1 MHMSAD
7 HNVLALPTHVYM
19 HSDARWAQG
28 YPLQGFL
35 LLHAEP
41 ACRGSIPDEATA
53 SFLRVFVYDVL
64 THSHQEPS
72 HCSALEQHSLV
83 SGELEAMLWLPAGT
97 SHHCG
102 R

>member
-1 MHMSAD
+1 MLSLR
-7 HNVLALPTHVYM
+7 VGV
-19 HSDARWAQG
+19 G
-28 YPLQGFL
+28 
-35 LLHAEP
+35 
-41 ACRGSIPDEATA
+41 GSIPDEVTA
-53 SFLRVFVYDVL
+53 AWPFLRVFVYDVL

-83 SGELEAMLWLPAGT
+83 SGELEAMLWLPVGA